1 MGASDVQAEPS
12 AEDRSMPRPVPGYG
26 YITYG
31 GDRDG
36 RHVCVRSSD
45 LYVCMYEAGRA
56 HGPRMEVTMNWEP
69 ALAVMS
75 ARFSRLAKE
84 LWMAAREAEAER
96 KQTFLPV

>member
-1 MGASDVQAEPS
+1 MVMVVTCACAR
-12 AEDRSMPRPVPGYG
+12 AICM
-26 YITYG
+26 
-31 GDRDG
+31 
-36 RHVCVRSSD
+36 
-45 LYVCMYEAGRA
+45 YVCMYEAGRA
-56 HGPRMEVTMNWEP
+56 HRPRMEVTINWEP